1 MKPLVSAARDKL
13 YLNESVSS
21 WHIFYDYGGL
31 NYNNKRRAM
40 MKITNFVVVAKRK
53 EFAFV
58 TNIRGYDSC
67 SNYKCTQERRQFEHP
82 SH

>member
-31 NYNNKRRAM
+31 NYNNKRPAI
-40 MKITNFVVVAKRK
+40 MKITNFVVVAKK
-53 EFAFV
+53 EG
-58 TNIRGYDSC
+58 IRLCHKY
-67 SNYKCTQERRQFEHP
+67 TWL
-82 SH
+82 